1 MKIIKCP
8 AFVFFLDI
16 FLNNFL
22 VGTRKCLLLNI
33 SVKKRECGPP
43 KFTNR
48 EVYSER
54 KRKKNYVEFVS
65 FVPFLYQ
72 IKVGEGSA
80 DTSHV
85 NLSLPLTSISSCCGG
100 DAKNLGATA
109 KRINKN
115 IISCIVQ

>member
-43 KFTNR
+43 KLTNR

-72 IKVGEGSA
+72 IKDGEGSA
-80 DTSHV
+80 DTLHV
-85 NLSLPLTSISSCCGG
+85 KAAI
-100 DAKNLGATA
+100 A
-109 KRINKN
+109 ININ
-115 IISCIVQ
+115 